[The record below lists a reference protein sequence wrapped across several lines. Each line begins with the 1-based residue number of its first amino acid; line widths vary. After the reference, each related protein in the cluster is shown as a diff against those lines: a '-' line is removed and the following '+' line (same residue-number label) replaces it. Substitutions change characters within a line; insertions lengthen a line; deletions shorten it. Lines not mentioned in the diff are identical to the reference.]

1 MLLGINRPIQQD
13 LWSSYVDK
21 YFASVKKMWDE
32 NSYEIGLQ
40 FATLAF
46 PRFAPTADNLAKA
59 ENWIANNQDAS
70 DGVMRAVKEGRDAL
84 KRALNAQAADA

>member
-1 MLLGINRPIQQD
+1 
-13 LWSSYVDK
+13 
-21 YFASVKKMWDE
+21 MWDE

-46 PRFAPTADNLAKA
+46 PRFAPTSDNLAKA
-59 ENWIANNQDAS
+59 EDWIAKNKDAS